1 MFVYSAE
8 DDLTSILYVLS
19 ATLRIL
25 LYALEILMLARALV
39 SWLPL
44 DEDSPIEN
52 FLYTVTEP
60 VIMPVRSVI
69 EHFGWFE
76 GLPIDMSF
84 FITFILLSF
93 LGMFL

>member
-1 MFVYSAE
+1 M
-8 DDLTSILYVLS
+8 TSILYVLS

-60 VIMPVRSVI
+60 VIAPVRALC
-69 EHFGWFE
+69 ERFGWFE
-76 GLPIDMSF
+76 GLPVDMSF
-84 FITFILLSF
+84 FITFLLITVLTAF
-93 LGMFL
+93 L

>member
-1 MFVYSAE
+1 MYSAE

-25 LYALEILMLARALV
+25 LYAFEILMLARALV

-60 VIMPVRSVI
+60 VIAPVRALC
-69 EHFGWFE
+69 ERFGWFE
-76 GLPIDMSF
+76 GLPVDMSF
-84 FITFILLSF
+84 FITFILISVLAA
-93 LGMFL
+93 LL